1 MMTGMTIGELIMKYN
16 YIIIMTSEVSRDDL

>member
-16 YIIIMTSEVSRDDL
+16 YIIIMNSEVSKDDL